1 MPISDELRANLAIR
15 HEIAK
20 LRRVARKPRPVV
32 PAPRWP
38 NGARMRY
45 AIALN
50 AVLRDIDKAVRE
62 LLLPRLPPIL
72 AAARAELAR
81 EDAPADD
88 GEGAMGAVRNQVGG
102 ELTPERLDRIARS
115 VALDVSK
122 HNRVELGRSVKA
134 AVGFDPLPVQDQVS
148 TQIEAFVKQNVKLVQ
163 GLTDELLGKLEAA
176 VLRGVRE
183 GRRVED
189 VARDIRDALG
199 IAKRRA
205 MLIAND
211 QVASMNGE
219 LTRVRHAR
227 IGITSYRWSTSKDA
241 RVRKSHRLLEGT
253 VQKWSKPPSVGGGKH
268 AHPGGDVGCRCSA
281 IPVVDD
287 MLAALG
293 IQVA

>member
-1 MPISDELRANLAIR
+1 VPISDQLRSSLAVR
-15 HEIAK
+15 RQIAQ
-20 LRRVARKPRPVV
+20 LRRVARKPRPVM

-50 AVLRDIDKAVRE
+50 AVLRDVDRAVHE

-102 ELTPERLDRIARS
+102 ELTPERLDRLARS
-115 VALDVSK
+115 VAVDVSK
-122 HNRVELGRSVKA
+122 HNRVELGRTLKA
-134 AVGFDPLPVQDQVS
+134 AVGFDPIPVQEQLS
-148 TQIEAFVKQNVKLVQ
+148 TQLEAFVKQNVKLVQ
-163 GLTDELLGKLEAA
+163 GMTDELLAKLEGI

-189 VARDIRDALG
+189 VARDIREAFG
-199 IAKRRA
+199 VSKRRA

-219 LTRVRHAR
+219 LTRVRHSR

-253 VQKWSKPPSVGGGKH
+253 VQQWAKPPSVGGGKH